1 MDDLQA
7 STGLPLCQVET
18 LFQRY
23 GTRARQVCEFILT
36 GDDAPFVAGP
46 SFSHRE
52 IQFLVRAE
60 KIIHLD
66 DLLLRRTL
74 LAYLGELSLP
84 LIQEMADVV
93 GCELGW
99 NASQKQTEIERSLD
113 ILADKHSVTFE
124 SLPESLIL
132 EKS

>member
-1 MDDLQA
+1 MQA
-7 STGLPLCQVET
+7 STGLPSCQVET

-23 GTRARQVCEFILT
+23 GTRARQVCEFILA
-36 GDDAPFVAGP
+36 GEDAPFDVGP

-52 IQFLVRAE
+52 IQFLVQAE
-60 KIIHLD
+60 KIVHLD

-84 LIQEMADVV
+84 LIEEMAEVV
-93 GCELGW
+93 GSELGW
-99 NASQKQTEIERSLD
+99 DALQIKNEVERSLD

-124 SLPESLIL
+124 SLSESEIL
-132 EKS
+132 EKAY